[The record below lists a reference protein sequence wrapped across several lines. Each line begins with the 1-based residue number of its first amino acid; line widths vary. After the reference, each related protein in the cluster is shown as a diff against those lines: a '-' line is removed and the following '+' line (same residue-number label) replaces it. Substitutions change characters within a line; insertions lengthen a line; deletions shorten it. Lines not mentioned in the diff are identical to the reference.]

1 MKNYKEAVPDENSRR
16 SDSENLIKNYPDRV
30 PIILE
35 PYKCRQNVFNI
46 GQTRFL
52 VPKLYSFH
60 EFIFH
65 IRRKVDIKKTD
76 SLYLIVGENY
86 FPAMNRTMSSIYN
99 EFKDPDGF
107 LYMTYSSQ
115 PVWGCVIQVS

>member
-1 MKNYKEAVPDENSRR
+1 MKNFKETVPNIENRR
-16 SDSENLIKNYPDRV
+16 NDSENLIKNYPDRI

-35 PYKCRQNVFNI
+35 PYKCRQNSFNI
-46 GQTRFL
+46 SQTRFL

-65 IRRKVDIKKTD
+65 IRRKIEMDKTD
-76 SLYLIVGENY
+76 SLYLIVGESQ

-115 PVWGCVIQVS
+115 PVWGHAVKGC